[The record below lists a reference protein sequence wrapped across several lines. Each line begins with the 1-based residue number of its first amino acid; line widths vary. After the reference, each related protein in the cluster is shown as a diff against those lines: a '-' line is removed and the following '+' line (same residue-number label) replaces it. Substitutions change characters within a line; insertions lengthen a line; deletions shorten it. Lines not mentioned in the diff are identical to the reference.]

1 MEISEYRLRNGTIM
15 MLGEDYGIKR
25 KKYETD
31 EEWVER
37 IVMTLNREYEI
48 NGSLQTKHNDMFKE
62 NDI

>member
-1 MEISEYRLRNGTIM
+1 MIQR
-15 MLGEDYGIKR
+15 IKR

-48 NGSLQTKHNDMFKE
+48 NE
-62 NDI
+62 R

>member
-31 EEWVER
+31 EEWGR
-37 IVMTLNREYEI
+37 KN
-48 NGSLQTKHNDMFKE
+48 SNDFKQGV
-62 NDI
+62 